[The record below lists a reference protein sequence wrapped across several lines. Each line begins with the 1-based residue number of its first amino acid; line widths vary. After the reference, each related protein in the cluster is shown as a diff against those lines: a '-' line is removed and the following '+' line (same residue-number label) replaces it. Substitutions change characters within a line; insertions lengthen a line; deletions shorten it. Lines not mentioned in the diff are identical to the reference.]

1 MSDLR
6 ASGDD
11 TADALHEIADE
22 PAPGPALPASAEPPA
37 PEATPAPATPE
48 PELNHDEPH
57 DAGVSTRLNWLRAGV
72 LGANDG
78 IVSTAGVV
86 VGFAGATN
94 NRAAIV
100 LSGIAALAAGAMSMA
115 AGEYV
120 SVSTQ
125 RDSERA
131 LIKLEKR
138 ELHEDPHGELEELTG
153 LYEQKG
159 LSRELAGRVARELTA
174 HDALAA
180 HAEAELGIDPEEL
193 TNPWHAAGASM
204 LAFVVGALLPLL
216 TISFS
221 PESVRVHVTV
231 LSVALALAVTGW
243 VSARLG
249 RSPVPRAVVRNVGGG
264 LLAMG
269 VTYAIGALAGIHI
282 G

>member
-1 MSDLR
+1 MTPVR
-6 ASGDD
+6 AGD
-11 TADALHEIADE
+11 TIESMHADE
-22 PAPGPALPASAEPPA
+22 SATMA
-37 PEATPAPATPE
+37 PEPTTRPGGD
-48 PELNHDEPH
+48 DEPH
-57 DAGVSTRLNWLRAGV
+57 ASNVSGRLNWLRAGV

-86 VGFAGATN
+86 VGFAGATSD
-94 NRAAIV
+94 RGAII
-100 LSGIAALAAGAMSMA
+100 LSGIAALSAGAMSMA

-125 RDSERA
+125 RDSEQA
-131 LIKLEKR
+131 LITLERR
-138 ELHEDPHGELEELTG
+138 ELREDPVGELEELTSI
-153 LYEQKG
+153 YESKG
-159 LSRELAGRVARELTA
+159 MSRAVAEQVAAELTA

-180 HAEAELGIDPEEL
+180 HAEAELGIDPSEL

-216 TISFS
+216 TITFS
-221 PESVRVHVTV
+221 PESVRIVVTV
-231 LSVALALAVTGW
+231 VTVALALVLTGY

-249 RSPVPRAVVRNVGGG
+249 RSPVQRAILRNVAGG

-269 VTYAIGALAGIHI
+269 VTYLIGVLAGVSL